1 MTAAYQM
8 IVVDFFLL
16 FLQRSEWLSLVRWL
30 LFLLLLFLWWLYKL
44 NKSNTPLRSEQE
56 DERKTCKEYCIF
68 KIEEREDS
76 CWEWDWGWRGSGYER
91 RYRNNHRGTDKKKWC
106 LINEISYLLALIYPG
121 LYVVFVL
128 INKSSLCLDLSVS
141 FWVHDMILS
150 IFLLCD

>member
-30 LFLLLLFLWWLYKL
+30 LLLLLLLLWWLYKL

-91 RYRNNHRGTDKKKWC
+91 RCRNNHRGTDSKKWC
-106 LINEISYLLALIYPG
+106 LIDEIGYLLALIYPG